1 MGQQQL
7 LLLVMG
13 IIVAA
18 VAVVAGITAF
28 FEKMKQFEA
37 DNIVSRNLEIA
48 TSAVFWKSK
57 KDPFDGGNASYEGLA
72 TNGMTRLYMDAE
84 THHARYEITSATA
97 SALVITG
104 NSIRY
109 PLIGVRTFVTDYSI
123 DSTDINYDGLY
134 TVE

>member
-1 MGQQQL
+1 
-7 LLLVMG
+7 MG

-48 TSAVFWKSK
+48 TSAVFWKTK
-57 KDPFDGGNASYEGLA
+57 KDPFAGGNASYAGLA
-72 TNGMTRLYMDAE
+72 TNGLPRLFMEAE
-84 THHARYEITSATA
+84 THHAKYEITTATVSAI
-97 SALVITG
+97 VITG
-104 NSIRY
+104 NSTRY
-109 PLIGVRTFVTDYSI
+109 PEIGVRTWIQDYSI
-123 DSTDINYDGLY
+123 DSTDINYAGAY

>member
-18 VAVVAGITAF
+18 VAVLVGITAF

-37 DNIVSRNLEIA
+37 DNLISRNLEIA
-48 TSAVFWKSK
+48 TSAVYWKTK
-57 KDPFDGGNASYEGLA
+57 KDPFAGGNASYAGLG
-72 TNGMTRLYMDAE
+72 TDGLPRLHMEAE
-84 THHARYEITSATA
+84 THHAKYEITSVTA
-97 SALVITG
+97 SAVVITG
-104 NSIRY
+104 NSTRY
-109 PLIGVRTFVTDYSI
+109 PDIGVRTWLQDYSI
-123 DSTDINYDGLY
+123 DSTDINYTGAY